1 MICLSE
7 SIGQVIRYG
16 YGHHIQ
22 RLMVTGNFALI
33 AGVTPSEVNDWYLG
47 MYVDAVDWV
56 TTPNVIGM
64 ALHAD
69 GGVVGT
75 KPYAASRRY
84 ITPMSNYCTSCPYDP
99 ARRTDGPDGGE
110 ACPFTTFYWDF
121 LMRHRR
127 RFAGNQRM
135 RMALAN
141 ADRLSQNET
150 KAIRRH
156 AGTLRKRFGI
166 GSIGSD

>member
-1 MICLSE
+1 MHASL
-7 SIGQVIRYG
+7 GQVIEQG

-33 AGVTPSEVNDWYLG
+33 AGIDPAAVNDWYLG

-75 KPYAASRRY
+75 KPYVASGKY
-84 ITPMSNYCTSCPYDP
+84 IQRMSNYCQDCPYDP
-99 ARRTDGPDGGE
+99 AQRTGAQ
-110 ACPFTTFYWDF
+110 ACPFTVFFWDF
-121 LMRHRR
+121 LMRHEARFRDNRR
-127 RFAGNQRM
+127 MGMMLKNVE
-135 RMALAN
+135 
-141 ADRLSQNET
+141 RLEREERD
-150 KAIRRH
+150 AIRQR
-156 AGTLRKRFGI
+156 AREIRIELNIRP
-166 GSIGSD
+166 S